1 MALDQTVEDQMKS
14 TRTLTDR
21 VSTYVPVY
29 RGYRTKNLRRDEDRA
44 IREEVV
50 RTLEGAKADLATVQ
64 RAALG
69 NPDLM
74 RDLERIRSKTDRYTM
89 GIKKAINGYGG
100 VWASMKVEEQ
110 ELSQVVEWD
119 ARLVEEAATIRKEAS
134 ELVEY
139 IDSGGLDLKKPLREF
154 ERSVDAMME
163 NFSERNKVI
172 KGLAGTEDVPE

>member
-1 MALDQTVEDQMKS
+1 
-14 TRTLTDR
+14 
-21 VSTYVPVY
+21 
-29 RGYRTKNLRRDEDRA
+29 
-44 IREEVV
+44 
-50 RTLEGAKADLATVQ
+50 
-64 RAALG
+64 
-69 NPDLM
+69 
-74 RDLERIRSKTDRYTM
+74 
-89 GIKKAINGYGG
+89 
-100 VWASMKVEEQ
+100 MKVEEQ